1 MARQGM
7 TVGEGDVYTTYEPDC
22 YNAVMEV
29 LNNPDHELYYLL
41 SDPDLTRQLLSY
53 LVYSPKYNVWYDPY
67 SSEGGSNEDAWEL
80 LGGEYSDII
89 LDIET
94 LGEELGVDC
103 GLGITTIINSH
114 QGTGGF

>member
-7 TVGEGDVYTTYEPDC
+7 TVGEGDVYTYFEPDC

-29 LNNPDHELYYLL
+29 LNNPGHELYDLL
-41 SDPDLTRQLLSY
+41 SDPDLAREAFSH
-53 LVYSPKYNVWYDPY
+53 LVFSPEYNVWYDPY
-67 SSEGGSNEDAWEL
+67 SSEGGSTAEAWDL
-80 LGGEYSDII
+80 LGGEYGDVS
-89 LDIET
+89 LEIEV

-103 GLGITTIINSH
+103 GIGAMTIINSH